1 VSLGSQGA
9 RCRGPVNSLGGAYAG
24 QALGTHA
31 GAQVPRCDAGS
42 CLDGSVNVIPFF
54 GVQGYE
60 GARMRESTSARVM
73 GDGDCDDY
81 FSGSTRVP
89 RRSHIA
95 LSLAMVFVVAGG
107 LLAGNS
113 HTIHPG
119 YATGKGRC
127 LP

>member
-1 VSLGSQGA
+1 VPE
-9 RCRGPVNSLGGAYAG
+9 GPCSIVLRVLRVF
-24 QALGTHA
+24 QHA
-31 GAQVPRCDAGS
+31 AFR
-42 CLDGSVNVIPFF
+42 SVNVIPFF